1 MMPQPVLIVG
11 SLAIDSI
18 ETPFGRRDDAVGGA
32 GYYASIA
39 AGLFAPV
46 RLVGVVG
53 DDFPPEALE
62 MLRSRGVDTNG
73 VEIVPG
79 GKSFRWAGR
88 YHTDMNARDTLDTQL
103 NVFADFNPILP
114 PSYRNSRFVFLA
126 NIMPEL
132 QLSVLDQVQPGAFV
146 ACDTMNFWIEGSRE
160 KLAEVLGR
168 VDLVLMNDGEVR
180 QFAGNPNI
188 TQAAEAILD
197 LGARY
202 VAVKMGEYGAALI
215 SSGARFHLPC
225 CPLPHFEDPTG
236 AGDSFAG
243 GLLGYLAWANATEEA
258 DLRTAVAFGTIAA
271 SFTCE
276 TFGPEALL
284 ATTPEA
290 VYERYETLSSITQF
304 GPCPTDC
311 CRVVG

>member
-1 MMPQPVLIVG
+1 MSEPVLIVG
-11 SLAIDSI
+11 SLAIDDI
-18 ETPFGRRDDAVGGA
+18 ETPFGKVDDIVGGA

-39 AGLFAPV
+39 AGLFSPV

-53 DDFPPEALE
+53 EDFPPSAFEL
-62 MLRSRGVDTNG
+62 LGGRGVNIEG

-114 PSYRNSRFVFLA
+114 QSYRDSRYVFLA

-132 QLSVLDQVQPGAFV
+132 QLSVLDQISPGAFV
-146 ACDTMNFWIEGSRE
+146 ACDTMNFWIEGSRDA
-160 KLAEVLGR
+160 LVEVLRR

-188 TQAAEAILD
+188 TQAAETILE
-197 LGARY
+197 LGPSY

-215 SSGARFHLPC
+215 SKTSRFHLPC
-225 CPLPHFEDPTG
+225 CPLRHFEDPTG

-243 GLLGYLAWANATEEA
+243 GLMGYLAWANSTDEA
-258 DLRTAVAFGTIAA
+258 ELRTAVAFGTIAA

-284 ATTPEA
+284 ATTPQA
-290 VYERYETLSSITQF
+290 IYERYETLAAITEF
-304 GPCPTDC
+304 SPCPTDA
-311 CRVVG
+311 CRVPG